1 MKTTIFQVIKFLLII
16 PIVLLFAGGCATA
29 HKEEPIGF
37 KEYGD
42 FLYKETIDSQFILS
56 YKKKW
61 LNCVYKGCP
70 GALEG
75 NFQLVASQICNSEN
89 RGISAKLFSNV
100 LNLRNDITFKCFA
113 GDEYK
118 VLLYEGPRLN
128 DVVKKQNPKGVPSC
142 SFKCPAGQV
151 VQGSCQS
158 VSVKAGNQNC
168 WRR

>member
-1 MKTTIFQVIKFLLII
+1 MKKTLLI
-16 PIVLLFAGGCATA
+16 LSSALLMLFAGGCATA

-89 RGISAKLFSNV
+89 RGISAKLFS
-100 LNLRNDITFKCFA
+100 LSLDI
-113 GDEYK
+113 
-118 VLLYEGPRLN
+118 
-128 DVVKKQNPKGVPSC
+128 
-142 SFKCPAGQV
+142 SF
-151 VQGSCQS
+151 SE
-158 VSVKAGNQNC
+158 
-168 WRR
+168 

>member
-1 MKTTIFQVIKFLLII
+1 MLTLIKNEKLLLTI
-16 PIVLLFAGGCATA
+16 PILVLFAGGCATA

-61 LNCVYKGCP
+61 LNCLYKGCP
-70 GALEG
+70 GVLEG

-89 RGISAKLFSNV
+89 KGVSAKLFSKV
-100 LNLRNDITFKCFA
+100 LNLRNDITFKCIT

-118 VLLYEGPRLN
+118 VLLNEGQRPN
-128 DVVKKQNPKGVPSC
+128 DVVKQQKLKGVPSC